1 MPQEEIREDKL
12 TGAEIAIIG
21 MEGRF
26 PGAGNLEEFWHNL
39 ENGVESISFFQEGE
53 LGEAGIEPGMLND
66 SNYIR
71 SKGILADIEY
81 FDTLFFGYTPDEI
94 RVMDPQGRI
103 FHECAWGALE
113 DAGYD
118 PGTYPGLIGF
128 YTGASS
134 GFSWQAQCLL
144 HKVGSGLDAFSASHL
159 MRKDHLA
166 TMISYKLN
174 LRGPSFT
181 LATACSSSLV
191 AVNLASQGLLSGE
204 CDMALAGGVNV
215 AVPQQQGYL
224 YSEGLIYSSDGH
236 IRTFDTRGSGTV
248 FSSGIG
254 LVVLKLLEQAVK
266 DGDHIYVVIKG
277 FATNNDG
284 TRKVGYTAPS
294 VDGQAEV
301 IRAAQGMAEI
311 DPTTISYVEA
321 HGTATQLGD
330 PVELEALKLAF
341 RTDKKQFCAVGSVKS
356 NIGHLDAAAG
366 AAGLIKTVLAMTRR
380 LIPPSLHF
388 EQPNPKFDFK
398 NSPFY
403 VNNKLIKWENGPYPL
418 RAAVSSFGVG
428 GTNAHVVL
436 EEAPIAQSAVRK
448 AQGAL
453 SQGRG
458 GVSPPGQ
465 SRQYQLI
472 LLSAQTEFSL
482 QRMSQNLAGYL
493 EDNPGINMADAAY
506 TLQVGRKA
514 FQYRKMLVCSSH
526 DEAIAAL
533 NHPGPGQGTTQLV
546 ESPGQR
552 VIFMFPGQG
561 AQYVN
566 MGLELY
572 RTEPVFREEM
582 DRCFEILE
590 PLMGFDLK
598 EILYP
603 GDSGRGGYPYPPKPV
618 NSPLDRGAQQGRG
631 VSKPATYNLHLSPD
645 IDQTE
650 IAQPGLFILEYALAK
665 LLIQWGIKPAAM
677 IGHSI
682 GEYVAAHLAGVFSLE
697 DALALVALRGKLMQ
711 RLPSGAMLG
720 IALQEEQLKPLINQ
734 DISIAVVNTSCNC
747 VVSGPHPAVTL
758 FENQLKEKGYES
770 RQLHTSHAFHS
781 HMMTPILE
789 EFETAVSNIRLNKPN
804 IPYISN
810 LTGQWLTH
818 EQAVDHKYWGK
829 HLLQTVRFNDGLTEL
844 LKIDDTIF
852 VEVGPGR
859 TLSTFVEQHQDKK
872 PGQPVLNLVRHPKE
886 AGPDTRY
893 LLQQI
898 GRLWLY
904 GQTIAWPGFYQGEKR
919 TRVSLPAYPFER
931 QRYWSGGSLT
941 AAGVESFLK
950 DVTLQKKSDTADWFY
965 IPSWKRSLL
974 ITGQGLTPGTN
985 YLVFIDEGDL
995 GQELVKKIQQRGRDV
1010 IIVKAGSGY
1019 AAEDRREY
1027 RVNPEEEKDY
1037 DALWQ
1042 ALRESGKIPSTI
1054 IHLWGVTGARD
1065 RRGGQGDLSPTSI
1078 SKALTLGFYSLV
1090 CIGKSLGKMNCTGD
1104 TRIIVISDHLHDL
1117 TGDEDICPGKSTVL
1131 GPVKVI
1137 PQEYSNISC
1146 QSIDIVQPEPGSKK
1160 RQRLI
1165 HQLLT
1170 ELTGSPG
1177 KNTDT
1182 VIAFRGDHRWVQ
1194 TFESFKPPLPLLP
1207 GESPGVFSMLKP
1219 GGVYLVIGGLGRIG
1233 LLLVEYMAS
1242 TFKAKLVLTGRSP
1255 FPARKDW
1262 EKWLDTH
1269 NDGDPISGKILKIRE
1284 LEKTGAE
1291 ILVFCADAANYQQMQ
1306 EVITRVRERFGRLNG
1321 VIHCAGRT
1329 GPLKTVNETDK
1340 SHCDMQFQAKVQGLP
1355 VLQRIFQEEGD
1366 QAPGF
1371 CLLTSS
1377 LSSILGGL
1385 GSAAYSA
1392 GNIFMDAFALA
1403 NHGES
1408 HTHWITVNWDAWQ
1421 FSETGRLSMTPTE
1434 GIEVFQYLL
1443 SLKEV
1448 KQVAISTGGLQTRI
1462 DRWIRLETLRTEADS
1477 PGKTALTLTAR
1488 PNLLSTYEAPRN
1500 PLEQKLV
1507 EIWQDF
1513 FGIEKIGIHDNFFRL
1528 GGDSLKGMGLL
1539 NRYKELLGGTVYI
1552 QVVFEAPTIAEQ
1564 AAFFTEH
1571 YARAVNKI
1579 MGIESEDDDLYPLE
1593 KVDEARIAH
1602 VRQTIPPPP
1611 PGDYMEAGAA
1621 KNPRAVFI
1629 LSPTRSGSTLLRM
1642 MLGGHP
1648 ELFAPPELYLLSI
1661 NKPGELKNDDG
1672 VIRTIMQLKQCGVE
1686 EAKSI
1691 LAASQEQG
1699 ISTAKFYGILQS
1711 WLHSKILVDK
1721 TPSYSYNLAVLRRAE
1736 EIFENPYYIHL
1747 VRHPYGM
1754 IRSKEEAKLNLV
1766 QGIFKDLEVSRYERG
1781 ELEWVICH
1789 RNILEFLKQVPANR
1803 QHRLRFEDLLKE
1815 PRTVMEDICHFL
1827 GLEFNAEM
1835 LQPYKDKKTRMT
1847 DGIHPGGMMMG
1858 DPVFHE
1864 HQGIDTG
1871 VADQW
1876 RTYFKKDFLS
1886 DITWHLAES
1895 FGYERLQPIKNKYT
1909 PINTTEKKEYYPL
1922 SSVQRRLFV
1931 LKQLDPDGLGYNLP
1945 KVAAVEEGLEQPRLK
1960 KVFQQ
1965 LIERHEILKTSFEIK
1980 DGEPIQRI
1988 HHRVLFEIEYYDMA
2002 GTRGEIQDIKSVIQH
2017 SFIRPFDLTSP
2028 PLLRVGLLETPGGRT
2043 LLLIDKHHIISDI
2056 TSHLLF
2062 IREFRELYK
2071 GNPLKPLRLQYRD
2084 YSQWQN
2090 SGPQQEVIR
2099 QQEKY
2104 WMKLFPQE
2112 PPVLNLPLDYPRP
2125 LMQSFAGDTES
2136 FRLMEKET
2144 EQLKTL
2150 AAKAGATLYMVI
2162 LSIFTILLAKLS
2174 SQEDISVGTPIFAR
2188 RYLDLENI
2196 IGMFINTIVMRN
2208 YPVGDKVFNDFL
2220 KEVKENSLNAYEN
2233 QEYPL
2238 EELVN
2243 KVAQS
2248 RDTSHNPVFDVMFR
2262 LVTPQ
2267 ELKSDD
2273 AVNNETDIHQYI
2285 PKTSMFDLDLAA
2297 RDLGRQIHFDL
2308 YYCTKLFK
2316 PATIKRFINYFQE
2329 IIALVSVDPGRRIR
2343 DMEVITQREKN
2354 QLLHRFNNTDTQ
2366 YPQDK
2371 TIHELF
2377 REQVERI
2384 PDYVALVGSEGTRG
2398 LAPLPTPISITYQ
2411 ELNEKS
2417 HQLAMKLKQR
2427 GVKPGAIAAIMVN
2440 RTICMMVGLLGIL
2453 KAGAAYLPLDP
2464 EYPQK
2469 RINYILAN
2477 SNAEVLV
2484 VEDTSCAS
2492 WLSFAPKVLLNMSEG
2507 HHLDFPTSQ
2516 LPSFPASLPS
2526 SPAYVIYTSGST
2538 GNPKGVMVQHKNAV
2552 NFITG
2557 MASVIDFLPAKSILA
2572 LTTISFDIF
2581 FLETLL
2587 PITCGM
2593 KVVIADEA
2601 QQKDPQLLEKI
2612 ILHQKVNMLQLTPSR
2627 LQLLLSFKDDLQYL
2641 SSAGELIV
2649 GGEAFPVHLFEQVRE
2664 KFTGKIY
2671 NVYGPTETTIWSTI
2685 KDLTR
2690 CSPGE
2695 LTIGAPIAN
2704 TRVYIVDRHS
2714 RLQPLGVAGELLIGG
2729 DGAATGYLN
2738 SPELTAEKFDH
2749 DLWVNAFGARETH
2762 ELPQLTR
2769 INQKFLWG
2777 GSRCFTGTVFTKSA
2791 PPGRRRQKTYRTGD
2805 LARWLS
2811 SGEIEF
2817 LGRID
2822 YQVKIRGFRVELE
2835 EIREQLVKYPDIKEA
2850 VVVTKVNKNNDKYL
2864 AAYIVPMNPDKEKEP
2879 DIESLTRY
2887 LARQL
2892 PHYMIPSH
2900 FIPLEKIPLTPNGK
2914 IQRSALP
2921 EPGESRLKTGMTY
2934 VEPATAEEKIIADIW
2949 KEVLGVETIGVND
2962 NFFNLGGNSLDVV
2975 RVNQR
2980 LQEAFSRNI
2989 PVVEQ
2994 FRYLTVAALTRYLV
3008 QEEDGVPKKDRS
3020 KVLIRG
3026 EQDKRKRLQM
3036 RKRRG

>member
-1 MPQEEIREDKL
+1 MLQEEIREDKL

-26 PGAGNLEEFWHNL
+26 PGAGNLEEFWDNL
-39 ENGVESISFFQEGE
+39 KNGVESISFFQEEE
-53 LGEAGIEPGMLND
+53 LGEAGIEPGMLNN

-94 RVMDPQGRI
+94 QVMDPQGRI

-118 PGTYPGLIGF
+118 PGTYPGLIGL

-166 TMISYKLN
+166 TLISYKLN

-215 AVPQQQGYL
+215 VVPQQQGYL
-224 YSEGLIYSSDGH
+224 YSEGMIYSSDGH

-254 LVVLKLLEQAVK
+254 LVVLKLLDQAVK
-266 DGDHIYVVIKG
+266 DGDHIYAVIKG

-284 TRKVGYTAPS
+284 TRKIGYTAPS

-301 IRAAQGMAEI
+301 ILAAQEMAEI
-311 DPTTISYVEA
+311 DPTTIGYVEA

-356 NIGHLDAAAG
+356 NIGHMDAAAG

-436 EEAPIAQSAVRK
+436 EEWRMAHGAECMPQEAQ
-448 AQGAL
+448 
-453 SQGRG
+453 SQGRD
-458 GVSPPGQ
+458 GVVPSDR
-465 SRQYQLI
+465 SRPYQLI
-472 LLSAQTEFSL
+472 ILSAQSESAL
-482 QRMSQNLAGYL
+482 QRMTQNLAGYL
-493 EDNPGINMADAAY
+493 KNNPGINMTDAAY

-514 FQYRKMLVCSSH
+514 FQYRKMLVCSTH
-526 DEAIAAL
+526 DETIAAL

-546 ESPGQR
+546 KSSSQR

-603 GDSGRGGYPYPPKPV
+603 GEMDNRSYWSNKSYI
-618 NSPLDRGAQQGRG
+618 
-631 VSKPATYNLHLSPD
+631 PD

-650 IAQPGLFILEYALAK
+650 IVQPVLFIFEYALAK
-665 LLIQWGIKPAAM
+665 LLIKWGIKPTAM

-697 DALALVALRGKLMQ
+697 NALALVTLRGKLMQ

-720 IALQEEQLKPLINQ
+720 IALPEEQLKSLIDQ
-734 DISIAVVNTSCNC
+734 DISIAAVNTPCNC
-747 VVSGPHPAVTL
+747 VVSGPHPAITL

-770 RQLHTSHAFHS
+770 RRLHTSHAFHS

-818 EQAVDHKYWGK
+818 EQAADHNYWGK
-829 HLLQTVRFNDGLTEL
+829 HLLRTVRFNDGLTEL

-872 PGQPVLNLVRHPKE
+872 PGQPVINLVRHPKE
-886 AGPDTRY
+886 AGPDNRY

-904 GQTIAWPGFYQGEKR
+904 GQTITWPGFYQGEKR
-919 TRVSLPAYPFER
+919 TRASLPTYPFER

-950 DVTLQKKSDTADWFY
+950 DVTLQKKPDTADWFY
-965 IPSWKRSLL
+965 IPSWKRSVL
-974 ITGQGLTPGTN
+974 ITGEGLTPGTD

-995 GQELVKKIQQRGRDV
+995 GQELVKEIRQKGGDV

-1019 AAEDRREY
+1019 AAGDRREY
-1027 RVNPEEEKDY
+1027 SVNAEEEKDY

-1042 ALRESGKIPSTI
+1042 ALLESGKIPGTI

-1065 RRGGQGDLSPTSI
+1065 RRRGQEDLTPTSI
-1078 SKALTLGFYSLV
+1078 NKALTLGFYSLV
-1090 CIGKSLGKMNCTGD
+1090 SIGKSMGKMNCTGD

-1131 GPVKVI
+1131 GPIKVI

-1146 QSIDIVQPEPGSKK
+1146 QSIDIVLPEPGSKK

-1165 HQLLT
+1165 RQLLT

-1182 VIAFRGDHRWVQ
+1182 VIAYRGDHRWVQ
-1194 TFESFKPPLPLLP
+1194 TFESFKPPQPLLP

-1233 LLLVEYMAS
+1233 LLLIEYMAS

-1262 EKWLDTH
+1262 EKWLDSH
-1269 NDGDPISGKILKIRE
+1269 DDEDPISGKILKLRE

-1306 EVITRVRERFGRLNG
+1306 EVITRARERFGRLNG

-1371 CLLTSS
+1371 CMLTSS

-1403 NHGES
+1403 RHGES

-1421 FSETGRLSMTPTE
+1421 FSETGRLSMTPRE

-1443 SLKEV
+1443 SLKEG
-1448 KQVAISTGGLQTRI
+1448 KQVAISTGDLQTRI
-1462 DRWIRLETLRTEADS
+1462 ARWIRLETLKTEVDS
-1477 PGKTALTLTAR
+1477 PGKSALPFTAR

-1513 FGIEKIGIHDNFFRL
+1513 FRIEKIGIHDNFFQL

-1539 NRYKELLGGTVYI
+1539 NRYKELLGGIVYI

-1564 AAFFTEH
+1564 AVFFTEH
-1571 YARAVNKI
+1571 YARAVDKI

-1593 KVDEARIAH
+1593 KVDEARIAR
-1602 VRQTIPPPP
+1602 VRQTIPPPS

-1629 LSPTRSGSTLLRM
+1629 LSPTRSGSTLLRV

-1648 ELFAPPELYLLSI
+1648 GLFAPPELYLLSI

-1672 VIRTIMQLKQCGVE
+1672 VIRTIMQLKQCSVE
-1686 EAKSI
+1686 EAKHM
-1691 LAASQEQG
+1691 LAASREQG
-1699 ISTAKFYGILQS
+1699 INTAKFYGMLQS
-1711 WLHSKILVDK
+1711 WLHGKILVDK
-1721 TPSYSYNLAVLRRAE
+1721 TPSYSFSLAVLKRAE

-1789 RNILEFLKQVPANR
+1789 RNILEFLKHVPANR
-1803 QHRLRFEDLLKE
+1803 QYRLRFEDLLKK

-1827 GLEFNAEM
+1827 GLEFHNEM

-1864 HQGIDTG
+1864 HQSIDAG

-1895 FGYERLQPIKNKYT
+1895 FGYERLRPGKIKYT
-1909 PINTTEKKEYYPL
+1909 PINLTEKKEYYPL
-1922 SSVQRRLFV
+1922 SSAQRRLFV

-1945 KVAAVEEGLEQPRLK
+1945 KVVTVEEELERPRLK
-1960 KVFQQ
+1960 NVFQQ
-1965 LIERHEILKTSFEIK
+1965 LIERHEILKTSFEMK

-1988 HHRVLFEIEYYDMA
+1988 HHRVPFEIEYYDMA
-2002 GTRGEIQDIKSVIQH
+2002 GTRGEIQDIKSIIQN

-2028 PLLRVGLLETPGGRT
+2028 PLLRVGLLKTPGGRT

-2056 TSHLLF
+2056 TSHLLL
-2062 IREFRELYK
+2062 IREFKELYK
-2071 GNPLKPLRLQYRD
+2071 GNPLKPLRLQYSD

-2099 QQEKY
+2099 QQEKF

-2112 PPVLNLPLDYPRP
+2112 PSVLNPPLDYSRP

-2136 FRLMEKET
+2136 FQLKEKET
-2144 EQLKTL
+2144 GQLKTL
-2150 AAKAGATLYMVI
+2150 AKETGTTLYMVI

-2174 SQEDISVGTPIFAR
+2174 SQEDVSIGTPIFAR
-2188 RYLDLENI
+2188 RNLDLENI

-2220 KEVKENSLNAYEN
+2220 KEVKENALNAYEN

-2243 KVAQS
+2243 KVSVS
-2248 RDTSHNPVFDVMFR
+2248 RDTSRNPVFDVMFR

-2267 ELKSDD
+2267 EFKSDD
-2273 AVNNETDIHQYI
+2273 AVNDEANIHNYI

-2308 YYCTKLFK
+2308 NYCTKLFK
-2316 PATIKRFINYFQE
+2316 PATIKRFVRYFQE
-2329 IIALVSVDPGRRIR
+2329 IVSLVSVDHGRKIR
-2343 DMEVITQREKN
+2343 DMEMITQRERK
-2354 QLLHRFNNTDTQ
+2354 QLLNQFNNTDTQ
-2366 YPQDK
+2366 YPIDK

-2377 REQVERI
+2377 REQVERT

-2427 GVKPGAIAAIMVN
+2427 GVKPGTIAAIMVN
-2440 RTICMMVGLLGIL
+2440 RTIGMMVGLLGIL
-2453 KAGAAYLPLDP
+2453 KAGGTYLPLDP
-2464 EYPQK
+2464 EYPGK

-2477 SNAEVLV
+2477 SNVG
-2484 VEDTSCAS
+2484 
-2492 WLSFAPKVLLNMSEG
+2492 VLLTTPKLQVKVEVEENARQPGLPLQFIHIHTGPAFAVE
-2507 HHLDFPTSQ
+2507 
-2516 LPSFPASLPS
+2516 PSFSTLTSASTCRVSPAN
-2526 SPAYVIYTSGST
+2526 PAYVIYTSGST
-2538 GNPKGVMVQHKNAV
+2538 GNPKGVMVQHRNAV

-2557 MASVIDFLPAKSILA
+2557 MTSVIDFLPGKSILA

-2587 PITCGM
+2587 PVTRGM
-2593 KVVIADEA
+2593 KVIIADEA
-2601 QQKDPQLLEKI
+2601 EQKDPQLLEKI
-2612 ILHQKVNMLQLTPSR
+2612 ILHQQINMLQLTPSR
-2627 LQLLLSFKDDLQYL
+2627 LQLLLSFKDDLHYL
-2641 SSAGELIV
+2641 SSAGGLIV
-2649 GGEAFPVHLFEQVRE
+2649 GGEAFPVHLFEQIRE

-2690 CSPGE
+2690 CIPGE

-2704 TRVYIVDRHS
+2704 TRVYIVDRYS
-2714 RLQPLGVAGELLIGG
+2714 RLQPLGVVGELLIGG
-2729 DGAATGYLN
+2729 DGVATGYLN
-2738 SPELTAEKFDH
+2738 NVELTAEKFCLH
-2749 DLWVNAFGARETH
+2749 RSGGALLAGLEGTGKNYMQYQSH
-2762 ELPQLTR
+2762 LPITPSPHCP
-2769 INQKFLWG
+2769 I
-2777 GSRCFTGTVFTKSA
+2777 
-2791 PPGRRRQKTYRTGD
+2791 YRTGD
-2805 LARWLS
+2805 LARWLNN
-2811 SGEIEF
+2811 GEIEF

-2822 YQVKIRGFRVELE
+2822 HQVKIRGFRVELE
-2835 EIREQLVKYPDIKEA
+2835 EIEEQLVNHPDIKEA
-2850 VVVTKVNKNNDKYL
+2850 VVVTVNKNNDKYL

-2887 LARQL
+2887 LAGRL
-2892 PHYMIPSH
+2892 PHYMIPSY

-2921 EPGESRLKTGMTY
+2921 EPGEFRLKTGMTY

-2949 KEVLGVETIGVND
+2949 KEVLGLEAIGVND

-3008 QEEDGVPKKDRS
+3008 QEEDGVPKKDRLKS
-3020 KVLIRG
+3020 LNRG

-3036 RKRRG
+3036 RKRRV